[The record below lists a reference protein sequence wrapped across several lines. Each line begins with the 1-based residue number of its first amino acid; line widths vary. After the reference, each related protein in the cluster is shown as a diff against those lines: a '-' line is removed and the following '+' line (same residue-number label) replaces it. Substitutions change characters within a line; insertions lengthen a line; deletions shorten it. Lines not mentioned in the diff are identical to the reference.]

1 MPGAS
6 TFRSRSVKHRIST
19 ERMSTS
25 IFASDAMVLT
35 VVSPRIT
42 PTLHVVFGSL
52 DHRCLYGMARRRVAP
67 NWVRMV

>member
-1 MPGAS
+1 
-6 TFRSRSVKHRIST
+6 
-19 ERMSTS
+19 MSTS